1 MSNAVRGMTG
11 QGGRE
16 FIFELVSLPPPHP
29 PTHPFFFFFLLNGVS
44 FSWIQTLMLKRWG
57 GGGGGEAGGGV
68 HASVAAYLVQID
80 IFQCCQVPRDVQL
93 ARRNDTRLWFLA
105 VEEQTAWSTRTE
117 KLIYF
122 VQGRLLAHKIFQK
135 SRVVIASDFETLLDF
150 PCNPPVSFIHGGVL
164 FPLPLDNES
173 GMPASRRADG
183 GKTS

>member
-16 FIFELVSLPPPHP
+16 FVIFEQSLPFCKLVSLPPPP
-29 PTHPFFFFFLLNGVS
+29 LFFFFFLLNGVS
-44 FSWIQTLMLKRWG
+44 REFWRKRWKG
-57 GGGGGEAGGGV
+57 GGGGGGGGV
-68 HASVAAYLVQID
+68 HASVDAYLVQID